1 MEGNVSLDPKITIA
15 MADLKAADSYSVQ
28 RKDTVMNDI
37 RRLFGLNQDGGTVAI
52 ANFAPALVFSTHA
65 LPLPTEQQ
73 AKSFGVQPNQLWK
86 P

>member
-1 MEGNVSLDPKITIA
+1 

-52 ANFAPALVFSTHA
+52 ANFAPALVFSTDT
-65 LPLPTEQQ
+65 LPLPAEEQ
-73 AKSFGVQPNQLWK
+73 AKAFGVQPNQLWK